1 MCNYLKVIKTS
12 RLQFPIFDHLKKKPR
27 KKNLSNQANPLPS
40 SSKLSVFV
48 VPLGNSE
55 CITEIVEVRRSRTG
69 KSKGKNDLSS
79 QKSIWW
85 ISAAEL

>member
-1 MCNYLKVIKTS
+1 M
-12 RLQFPIFDHLKKKPR
+12 RLFERNHEILAAASHIRSLR
-27 KKNLSNQANPLPS
+27 KKNKRKKLSNQANPLPS

-55 CITEIVEVRRSRTG
+55 CIIGNVEVRRSRAG
-69 KSKGKNDLSS
+69 KSKGKKDLSS

-85 ISAAEL
+85 ISAAET